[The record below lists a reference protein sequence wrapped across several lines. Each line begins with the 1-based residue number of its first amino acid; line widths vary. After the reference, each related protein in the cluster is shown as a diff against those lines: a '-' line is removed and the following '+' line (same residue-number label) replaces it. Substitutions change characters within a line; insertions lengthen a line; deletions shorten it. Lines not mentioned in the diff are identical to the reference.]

1 MPLNPTRLV
10 RLCALLATVVALVA
24 VGAGAAQ
31 AVTSSSPL
39 PGASADIF
47 PAKLAPSSKICS
59 TLHAPYPA
67 GDGDA
72 AACGSVVPLAAS
84 TIP

>member
-1 MPLNPTRLV
+1 VFP
-10 RLCALLATVVALVA
+10 A
-24 VGAGAAQ
+24 VLEGAGFASGEQ
-31 AVTSSSPL
+31 ATPRKTL
-39 PGASADIF
+39 FPGASADIF